1 MMDAKNEQELGSHL
15 AMFSKLLEQIAK
27 TIVNIPEKVS
37 VRVEQAEG
45 KSSLLVVVDPQD
57 LGKIIG
63 KNGQT
68 VKSIRALVYALK
80 PQEQDIIV
88 DVTT

>member
-1 MMDAKNEQELGSHL
+1 MDAKNEQELGSTV

-27 TIVNIPEKVS
+27 SIVNIPEKVS
-37 VRVEQAEG
+37 VRVEQSEG
-45 KSSLLVVVDPQD
+45 KPSLIIVVDPQD

-68 VKSIRALVYALK
+68 VKSIRALVHALRPK
-80 PQEQDIIV
+80 EQDIIV

>member
-1 MMDAKNEQELGSHL
+1 MNAKNEQEFGATV
-15 AMFSKLLEQIAK
+15 AMFSTLLEQITK
-27 TIVNIPEKVS
+27 SIVNIPEKVS
-37 VRVEQAEG
+37 MRVEQTEG
-45 KSSLLVVVDPQD
+45 KPSLIIVVDPQD

-80 PQEQDIIV
+80 PKELDIMV
-88 DVTT
+88 DVAT